1 MANYATNL
9 FLAKTQCKK
18 DLERINDFFIENF
31 CDCDME
37 VAEGYIQGEFYS
49 KWTYPEETIDRLIE
63 SLETRNDIYIRVLS
77 YNFEGGDEYAE
88 FRIFSNGMW
97 NIKR

>member
-18 DLERINDFFIENF
+18 NLERINDFFIENF

-49 KWTYPEETIDRLIE
+49 KWTYPEEMIDRLIE
-63 SLETRNDIYIRVLS
+63 SLEMRNDIYIRVLS

>member
-18 DLERINDFFIENF
+18 DLERINNFFIENF

-37 VAEGYIQGEFYS
+37 VAEDYIQGEFYS
-49 KWTYPEETIDRLIE
+49 KWTYPEGMIDRLIE
-63 SLETRNDIYIRVLS
+63 SLER
-77 YNFEGGDEYAE
+77 
-88 FRIFSNGMW
+88 
-97 NIKR
+97 

>member
-1 MANYATNL
+1 MENYATNL
-9 FLAKTQCKK
+9 FLAKTKCKN
-18 DLERINDFFIENF
+18 DIERINNFFLENF

-37 VAEGYIQGEFYS
+37 IAEDYIQGEFYS
-49 KWTYPEETIDRLIE
+49 KWTYPEGMIDRLIE
-63 SLETRNDIYIRVLS
+63 SLEMRNDIYIRVLS

>member
-18 DLERINDFFIENF
+18 DLERINNFFIENF

-37 VAEGYIQGEFYS
+37 VAEDYIQGEFYS
-49 KWTYPEETIDRLIE
+49 KWTYPEGMIDRLIE
-63 SLETRNDIYIRVLS
+63 SLETRNDIYIREMNMQS
-77 YNFEGGDEYAE
+77 SGFFQMACGT
-88 FRIFSNGMW
+88 SND
-97 NIKR
+97 K

>member
-18 DLERINDFFIENF
+18 DLERINNFFIENF

-37 VAEGYIQGEFYS
+37 VAEDYIQGEFYS
-49 KWTYPEETIDRLIE
+49 KWTYPEGMIDRLIE
-63 SLETRNDIYIRVLS
+63 SLETRNDI
-77 YNFEGGDEYAE
+77 
-88 FRIFSNGMW
+88 
-97 NIKR
+97 

>member
-18 DLERINDFFIENF
+18 DLERINNFFIENF

-37 VAEGYIQGEFYS
+37 VAEGQ
-49 KWTYPEETIDRLIE
+49 TD
-63 SLETRNDIYIRVLS
+63 
-77 YNFEGGDEYAE
+77 
-88 FRIFSNGMW
+88 
-97 NIKR
+97 

>member
-9 FLAKTQCKK
+9 FLAKTKCKK
-18 DLERINDFFIENF
+18 DIERINDFFIENF

-37 VAEGYIQGEFYS
+37 MAEDYIQGEFYS
-49 KWTYPEETIDRLIE
+49 KWTYPRLIE
-63 SLETRNDIYIRVLS
+63 SLEMRNDIYIRVLS

-97 NIKR
+97 NVKC